1 MGKGQLQ
8 SVCLGCDFPPWLL
21 QVKLMDLDNPV
32 SRKLREVVERIRQER
47 ARFMKVGLLFHKCCF
62 IWNSFIVC
70 VYIYTNVFCSITV

>member
-1 MGKGQLQ
+1 MGKGQPQ

-47 ARFMKVGLLFHKCCF
+47 ARFMKVGSLFHKS
-62 IWNSFIVC
+62 IASFGIVFVVC
-70 VYIYTNVFCSITV
+70 VYTNVFCSITI